1 MYLKFLFM
9 NDNFKQW
16 QIDTGQDLEH
26 VMRQKNVS
34 AEDLKSA
41 GICQARTVNS
51 MIGGRVVNQSFAVLC
66 DVVDFLNCKL
76 DVVKNGD

>member
-16 QIDTGQDLEH
+16 QIDTGKDLEQI
-26 VMRQKNVS
+26 MKRKNVMT
-34 AEDLKSA
+34 EDLKSA

-51 MIGGRVVNQSFAVLC
+51 MINGRIVNRGFAVLC
-66 DVVDFLNCKL
+66 DVVGFLDCKL
-76 DVVKNGD
+76 DVVKNEE

>member
-16 QIDTGQDLEH
+16 QIDTGKDLEH

-34 AEDLKSA
+34 AEDFKSA

-51 MIGGRVVNQSFAVLC
+51 MIGGRVVNQCFAVLC
-66 DVVDFLNCKL
+66 DVVDYLNCKL
-76 DVVKNGD
+76 DVVKNGY